1 MKNNM
6 QKNVKRAPESLY
18 DEFRNYFP
26 FSTVDLLVI
35 SEDKFLLSKRLN
47 QPYKNMWHLPGG
59 MVRKGEKMIDTVKR
73 IGIEELGSTPKI
85 IKFFGTHESMSKFR
99 HDISTCY
106 VVSIDMK
113 KIELENNKNLKFFT
127 NLPKNIIPFQKLI
140 VKNWMKEFKQK
151 TYISKIEK

>member
-1 MKNNM
+1 M

-85 IKFFGTHESMSKFR
+85 IKFFGTHESISKFR
-99 HDISTCY
+99 HDISNCFI
-106 VVSIDMK
+106 VSVNIK
-113 KIELENNKNLKFFT
+113 KLELKTNPNLIFFSE
-127 NLPKNIIPFQKLI
+127 LPQNIVPFQKLVI
-140 VKNWMKEFKQK
+140 KNWIKQFKQK
-151 TYISKIEK
+151 I